1 MSQDNIAPSM
11 LQTTL
16 RLAVQASTIQPEK
29 FQALLMNNISK
40 ALLRAPSPPC
50 LLRAPTGSGK
60 TFVIGQVL
68 EQVSEQRDVLWFWF
82 VPFVTLVGQT
92 LDSLL
97 QHASGLS
104 PVLFSQGRNQDARAG
119 MVLISTAQAV
129 AKAQARTKGY
139 DADGDDDVRTVAAVV
154 ARAGDLDE
162 RLEPARLRAVR
173 TAARRHADRR
183 R

>member
-97 QHASGLS
+97 QHAPSLAPALFAQGTQSGRHCPHRAHLY
-104 PVLFSQGRNQDARAG
+104 RAG
-119 MVLISTAQAV
+119 RGAGPMAH
-129 AKAQARTKGY
+129 KG
-139 DADGDDDVRTVAAVV
+139 
-154 ARAGDLDE
+154 L
-162 RLEPARLRAVR
+162 
-173 TAARRHADRR
+173 
-183 R
+183 

>member
-97 QHASGLS
+97 QHAPTLA
-104 PVLFSQGRNQDARAG
+104 PALFSQGAIRTSLPAPCSSPQRRAWRG
-119 MVLISTAQAV
+119 PNGAQRAMTPM
-129 AKAQARTKGY
+129 RTTKC
-139 DADGDDDVRTVAAVV
+139 AAW
-154 ARAGDLDE
+154 
-162 RLEPARLRAVR
+162 LR
-173 TAARRHADRR
+173 
-183 R
+183 